1 MQRVSHGR
9 ALSSIVIVIPKQQTA
24 AEEVGRGSKD
34 CQVLYGLEIMEAMMV
49 W

>member
-1 MQRVSHGR
+1 MQRESHGGAR
-9 ALSSIVIVIPKQQTA
+9 SSIVAVILKQQTA

-34 CQVLYGLEIMEAMMV
+34 CQVLYGLEIVEALMV